1 MKKLILILFLS
12 LGLSGCITLDEKKST
27 NVSKKSDV
35 VSIKKTTSI
44 NQTKV
49 STSNNEKPNLSH
61 LDYETKSIIERK
73 CYSKQRE
80 GPVPYWKCLRKELKS
95 IGKDNNKKEE
105 VKIVKKE
112 SKKI

>member
-44 NQTKV
+44 NQM
-49 STSNNEKPNLSH
+49 
-61 LDYETKSIIERK
+61 YEIT
-73 CYSKQRE
+73 
-80 GPVPYWKCLRKELKS
+80 
-95 IGKDNNKKEE
+95 
-105 VKIVKKE
+105 
-112 SKKI
+112 